1 MNYLQKN
8 INCKE
13 LLAQFDDKREALIL
27 VYLFFEADEEGKVH
41 SSIYALARQL
51 NMHRQTLT
59 RIINRLCE
67 KGYTTWETTA
77 APGQRHLLYVTL
89 DVTDGVTKDVTKD
102 VTDGVTKDVTDG
114 VTKKVTCSDEK
125 NDSTTHSQSSRCNNT
140 EDKTA
145 TSAMTL
151 YMTQGVTQDV
161 TQGVTTKEETKEK
174 KEENPPAPPQE
185 EKKQKKEENSPSPGR
200 AREKNPRN
208 KTTDPSATLE
218 QRRQRFMETL
228 SPYTDRYG
236 EEMIRHFA
244 EYWTEANRSLTRMR
258 FEMQPTWST
267 HLRLARWARNEQS
280 FHQNNNCHDSKHN
293 FTSADYIREAQL
305 HAINATEEFIRQAEI
320 RRGGIPPHLP
330 Y

>member
-1 MNYLQKN
+1 MNNLPKN

-13 LLAQFDDKREALIL
+13 LFDQFNDKREATA
-27 VYLFFEADEEGKVH
+27 LFHLLLEADGEGKVQ
-41 SSIYALARQL
+41 SSIYALAQL
-51 NMHRQTLT
+51 LNIHRQTLT

-89 DVTDGVTKDVTKD
+89 DVTDGVTKDVTKG

-125 NDSTTHSQSSRCNNT
+125 NDSTTHSQSSRCNNK

-145 TSAMTL
+145 TSTMTQDV
-151 YMTQGVTQDV
+151 TQGVTPDV

-200 AREKNPRN
+200 AREKNPGN

-236 EEMIRHFA
+236 EEMIRHFS
-244 EYWTEANRSLTRMR
+244 EYWTEA
-258 FEMQPTWST
+258 T
-267 HLRLARWARNEQS
+267 HR
-280 FHQNNNCHDSKHN
+280 H
-293 FTSADYIREAQL
+293 
-305 HAINATEEFIRQAEI
+305 
-320 RRGGIPPHLP
+320 IPDGHPVYQIP
-330 Y
+330 RPPDT